1 MKQNLIL
8 VFGVIASILLI
19 VNSTK
24 RILSFREN
32 WQQVGQAQKR
42 FDQVKGENDK
52 LKRELDYKRSQKF
65 AEGEIRNKLGLV
77 RDNEAV
83 VILPQK
89 ETSGESQNS
98 GQVRADSNW
107 EKWWKLFFES
117 NSFGS

>member
-42 FDQVKGENDK
+42 LDEVRSENEK

-65 AEGEIRNKLGLV
+65 TEGEIRNKLGLV
-77 RDNEAV
+77 RDNETV
-83 VILPQK
+83 VILPNK
-89 ETSGESQNS
+89 ESSGGSQGLQEA
-98 GQVRADSNW
+98 GQLKFDANW
-107 EKWWKLFFES
+107 KKWWRLFFES
-117 NSFGS
+117 